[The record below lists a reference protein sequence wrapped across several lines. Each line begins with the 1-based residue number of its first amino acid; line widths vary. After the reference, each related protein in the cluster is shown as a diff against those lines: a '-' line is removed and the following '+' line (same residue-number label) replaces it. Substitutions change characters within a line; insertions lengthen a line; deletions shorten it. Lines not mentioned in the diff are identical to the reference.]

1 MKLMTSE
8 RCPECQQIIY
18 MQLHP
23 KSTNNDLM
31 IGDGCY
37 LDHDGVLCIVMF
49 DENTLQPDYI
59 CIHCGWIA

>member
-8 RCPECQQIIY
+8 RCPDCQQIVY
-18 MQLHP
+18 MHLHR
-23 KSTNNDLM
+23 KDLKNDLV

-37 LDHDGVLCIVMF
+37 LDQSGVLCIVNF
-49 DENTLQPDYI
+49 DEDTKEPDYV

>member
-18 MQLHP
+18 MHFHRKDLL
-23 KSTNNDLM
+23 NDLI

-37 LDHDGVLCIVMF
+37 LDPNGVLCITRF
-49 DENTLQPDYI
+49 DDNTKDTDRD
-59 CIHCGWIA
+59 WETR